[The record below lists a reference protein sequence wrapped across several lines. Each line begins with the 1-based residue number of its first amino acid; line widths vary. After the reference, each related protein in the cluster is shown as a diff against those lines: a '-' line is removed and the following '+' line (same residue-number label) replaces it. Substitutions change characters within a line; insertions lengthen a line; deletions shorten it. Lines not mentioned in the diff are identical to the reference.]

1 MKSIAKISILPD
13 GDTYLFPGITD
24 KVIDLVV
31 SRDDTLIV
39 MQLNKRDALSLKKN
53 LDVALQRIWG

>member
-13 GDTYLFPGITD
+13 GDTYLSPGITD